1 MMAPEQKDLIWAEV
15 MRRRENFA
23 GSDGRFAVTLGISAS
38 QYSRLRGGERE
49 RVIGDDQW
57 IRIGRKL
64 DVSFGKDRWK
74 AAKTPAYMYIEAQL
88 ERCQQ
93 NSISRMLVDRT
104 GIGKTFTA
112 QCYARTHKNAVYVD
126 CSQVKTKTLLIR
138 FIAEEFGLNNKG
150 TYHEV
155 YADLVYYLQ
164 VMDKPL
170 IILDEAGDLQRAAF
184 NELKAL
190 YNKTKGCCGFY
201 MMGADGLKKKIEN
214 GRKREDVGYAENFD
228 RFGSRY
234 QKASPNDAREFELFF
249 ANCAA
254 AICKV
259 NAPAMS
265 FQTLLPKLNF
275 SLRRIEEE
283 IRK

>member
-1 MMAPEQKDLIWAEV
+1 MITQAIKEKIWSEV
-15 MRRRENFA
+15 QRRRENFA
-23 GSDGRFAVTLGISAS
+23 GSDSRFAVTLGISAS
-38 QYSRLRGGERE
+38 QYSRLRNGERE

-64 DVSFGKDRWK
+64 DVGFGEQNWK
-74 AAKTPAYMYIEAQL
+74 AARTPAYSYIETQL
-88 ERCQQ
+88 ARCQQ

-112 QCYARTHKNAVYVD
+112 QCYAKTHKNAVYVD
-126 CSQVKTKTLLIR
+126 CSQVKTKTLLVR
-138 FIAEEFGLNNKG
+138 FIAEEFGINNKG

-164 VMDKPL
+164 ILDKPL
-170 IILDEAGDLQRAAF
+170 IILDEAGDLQQAAF

-201 MMGADGLKKKIEN
+201 MMGADGLKRKIER
-214 GRKREDVGYAENFD
+214 GRKREEVGYAENFD
-228 RFGSRY
+228 RYGSRY
-234 QKASPNDAREFELFF
+234 QKATPDDPKAFEVFF
-249 ANCAA
+249 ANCAS

-259 NAPAMS
+259 NAPDIP